1 MEKSRDTATVLLK
14 TELTATQGREVLV
27 VLAVPPNHTGS
38 PHYHLGDE
46 VVCLLEG
53 SITFTLEGKPDVT
66 LKAGETCHIPA
77 KQSHFGATA
86 SESVK
91 FLSIQV
97 QETGAPSGRLRAE

>member
-14 TELTATQGREVLV
+14 TELSATQGREIRVVRAELTPNLTGRPQHHLV
-27 VLAVPPNHTGS
+27 
-38 PHYHLGDE
+38 DK

-53 SITFTLEGKPDVT
+53 SMTFTLEGKPDVT
-66 LKAGETCHIPA
+66 LKTGATCHIPA
-77 KQSHFGATA
+77 TQSHFGTTS

-97 QETGAPSGRLRAE
+97 QETGGPSGRLRA